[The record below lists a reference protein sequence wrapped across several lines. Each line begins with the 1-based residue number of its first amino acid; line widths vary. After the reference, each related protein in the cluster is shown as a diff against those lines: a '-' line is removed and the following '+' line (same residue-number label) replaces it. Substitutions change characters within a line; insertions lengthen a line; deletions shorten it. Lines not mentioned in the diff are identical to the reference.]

1 MQMLDP
7 LSEGFIPL
15 NRPLTGEEMQS
26 LLAMA
31 FAVLAS
37 PEGHMSQ
44 TLELLGRTFALDKD
58 GHLAQPR
65 DWSRAIA
72 RELAS
77 KEGIGELTEQ
87 HWTVIDF
94 MRSVYQREGASP
106 SIRRITKES
115 GVDTKSLYQLFP
127 DGPGKKAAK
136 IAGLPKPK
144 SCV

>member
-1 MQMLDP
+1 MLDP
-7 LSEGFIPL
+7 LSEGFIPS
-15 NRPLTGEEMQS
+15 NRPLTAEEMQG
-26 LLAMA
+26 LLEMA
-31 FAVLAS
+31 FAVLGS
-37 PEGHMSQ
+37 QEGHMSQ
-44 TLELLGRTFALDKD
+44 TLELLGKSFALDKD

-65 DWSRAIA
+65 EWSRAIA

-77 KEGIGELTEQ
+77 KEGIDELTEQ

-94 MRSVYQREGASP
+94 MRGVYEREGAPP

-115 GVDTKSLYQLFP
+115 GVDTKGLYQLFP
-127 DGPGKKAAK
+127 GGPGKKAAK